1 LHARGSDFQP
11 VGDAAD
17 DGLSLAG
24 GQSSQAGSPNQT
36 ASNSTLSVGP
46 DPTTTGLLRTNSE
59 DWQGGGVYMWKIND
73 ATGTA
78 GSSQGWDE
86 ISTSSLSVSSVSAAK
101 PFTIS
106 VESLDDGA
114 SGTPADLG
122 AGSPS
127 GIHTWVIAQSDSQV
141 TINGTR
147 QSPENLLDTGL
158 FALNTSGFTVDGQSV
173 PSSDFQLNLV
183 AAGNGDDIDLT
194 FNATPEPGTTLLAG
208 MGISPLLLA
217 RRRRVAA

>member
-1 LHARGSDFQP
+1 MDRCLTDHA
-11 VGDAAD
+11 AK
-17 DGLSLAG
+17 L
-24 GQSSQAGSPNQT
+24 T
-36 ASNSTLSVGP
+36 A
-46 DPTTTGLLRTNSE
+46 
-59 DWQGGGVYMWKIND
+59 
-73 ATGTA
+73 ATGA
-78 GSSQGWDE
+78 LG
-86 ISTSSLSVSSVSAAK
+86 
-101 PFTIS
+101 
-106 VESLDDGA
+106 
-114 SGTPADLG
+114 GTQRCNLPL
-122 AGSPS
+122 
-127 GIHTWVIAQSDSQV
+127 
-141 TINGTR
+141 R